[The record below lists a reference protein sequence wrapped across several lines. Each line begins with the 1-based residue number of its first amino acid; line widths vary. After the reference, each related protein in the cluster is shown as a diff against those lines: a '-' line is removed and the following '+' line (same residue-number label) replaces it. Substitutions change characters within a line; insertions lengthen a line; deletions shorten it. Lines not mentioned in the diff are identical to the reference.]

1 MKEETMYYLLNYAFT
16 MFMAITIALVYN
28 KSAPSG
34 VIVALLVIG
43 MSFELIASVYAESKY
58 NDLKD
63 RIKKLENRKD
73 EK

>member
-1 MKEETMYYLLNYAFT
+1 MYYLLNYAFA

-28 KSAPSG
+28 KTAPSE
-34 VIVALLVIG
+34 VIVVLLVIG

-63 RIKKLENRKD
+63 RIEKLENRKED
-73 EK
+73 K

>member
-1 MKEETMYYLLNYAFT
+1 MYYLLNYAFA

-28 KSAPSG
+28 KTAPSG

-43 MSFELIASVYAESKY
+43 MTFELIASVYAESKY

-63 RIKKLENRKD
+63 RIKKLENKK
-73 EK
+73 ENK